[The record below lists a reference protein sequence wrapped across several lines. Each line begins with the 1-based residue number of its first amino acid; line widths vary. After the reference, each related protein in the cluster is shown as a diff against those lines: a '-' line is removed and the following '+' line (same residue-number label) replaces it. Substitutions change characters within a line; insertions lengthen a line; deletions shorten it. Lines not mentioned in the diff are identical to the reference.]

1 MKIKNIANTIIQFFS
16 KYFLIMLLAAFAL
29 KMVYNVGFINGK
41 ASLVEQHEEDV
52 RTVSLLSCVRG
63 ELNSVEKKF
72 GWDLDAIDCKEF
84 SEQWKKDDDKTFR
97 VEL

>member
-16 KYFLIMLLAAFAL
+16 KYFLIILLTIFAL
-29 KMVYNVGFINGK
+29 KMMYNVGFIEGK
-41 ASLVEQHEEDV
+41 KSLRAQHKENV

-63 ELNSVEKKF
+63 ELNSMEKKF

-84 SEQWKKDDDKTFR
+84 SEQWEEDNAKILKED
-97 VEL
+97 L